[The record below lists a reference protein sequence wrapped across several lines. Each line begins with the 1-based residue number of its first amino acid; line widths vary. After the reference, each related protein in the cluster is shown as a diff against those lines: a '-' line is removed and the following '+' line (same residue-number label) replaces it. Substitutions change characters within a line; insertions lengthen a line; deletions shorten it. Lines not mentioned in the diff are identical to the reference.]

1 MTVPVPQ
8 VDPSEITLANVEELA
23 RSRLD
28 AGMRAYFGGGAAG
41 ERTLRRNLGAY
52 REFVLRPRVLAG
64 LESTSTVARVAG
76 HDLGMPVLA
85 APMASLRLA
94 HPDGDEGIAGAAAAT
109 GAGVVL
115 PTLSLSTP
123 QQVAAAAPDAVRWY
137 QVYVLRD
144 RGLTDELI
152 GEALAAG
159 YTAIVLTVDLP
170 VIGTRDRELAAS
182 WAVPEPD
189 VPALRRAIER
199 GAPERGPGQPGF
211 PLVDPTVD
219 WPYVERLCSRFGVPV
234 LVKGVLRAD
243 DALLA
248 AEHGAA
254 GIVVSNHGGRQ
265 LDGVAATISALPEI
279 SEAVADRL
287 DVLVDS
293 GVRRGSDVVTA
304 LALGARAVMV
314 GRPVMWGLV
323 AAGEAGARR
332 VLELFR
338 EEIEVALHL
347 LGCARPADVSRDRVG
362 RRT

>member
-1 MTVPVPQ
+1 MPQ
-8 VDPSEITLANVEELA
+8 VDPAKITLANVEELG
-23 RSRLD
+23 RGLLEP
-28 AGMRAYFGGGAAG
+28 GMRAYFGGGAAG
-41 ERTLRRNLGAY
+41 ERTFRRNLGAY
-52 REFVLRPRVLAG
+52 REYVLRPRVLAG
-64 LESTSTVARVAG
+64 LESTSTATRVAG
-76 HDLGMPVLA
+76 HDLGMPLLV

-94 HPDGDEGIAGAAAAT
+94 HPDGDEGVARAAAAT
-109 GAGVVL
+109 GAGAVL
-115 PTLSLSTP
+115 PTLSMSTSEA
-123 QQVAAAAPDAVRWY
+123 VAAAAPDALLWY

-159 YTAIVLTVDLP
+159 YRAIVLTVDLP
-170 VIGTRDRELAAS
+170 VIGTRDRERAEA
-182 WAVPEPD
+182 WGVPERD
-189 VPALRRAIER
+189 VPALARAIER
-199 GAPERGPGQPGF
+199 GASERAPGQHGF
-211 PLVDPTVD
+211 PLLDPTVD

-234 LVKGVLRAD
+234 LVKGILRAD

-254 GIVVSNHGGRQ
+254 GVVVSNHGGRQ
-265 LDGVAATISALPEI
+265 LDGVAATISVLPEI
-279 SEAVADRL
+279 VEAVGDRL

-304 LALGARAVMV
+304 LALGARAVLV
-314 GRPVMWGLV
+314 GRPVVWGLV

-347 LGCARPADVSRDRVG
+347 LGCARPADVGPDRIG
-362 RRT
+362 RRP

>member
-1 MTVPVPQ
+1 MPQ
-8 VDPSEITLANVEELA
+8 VEPSGITLANVEELG

-28 AGMRAYFGGGAAG
+28 PSMRAYFGGGAAG

-52 REFVLRPRVLAG
+52 REYVLRPRVLAG
-64 LESTSTVARVAG
+64 LESTSTAARVAG
-76 HDLGMPVLA
+76 HDLGMPLLA

-94 HPDGDEGIAGAAAAT
+94 HPDGDEAIARAAAAT
-109 GAGVVL
+109 GAGAVL
-115 PTLSLSTP
+115 PTLSISTP
-123 QQVAAAAPDAVRWY
+123 QAVAAAAPDAVRWY

-170 VIGTRDRELAAS
+170 VVGTRDRERAEA
-182 WAVPEPD
+182 WDVPERD
-189 VPALRRAIER
+189 VPALARAIER
-199 GAPERGPGQPGF
+199 GAPERQPGQHGF
-211 PLVDPTVD
+211 PLLDPAVD
-219 WPYVERLCSRFGVPV
+219 WPYVERLCARFGVPV
-234 LVKGVLRAD
+234 LVKGILRAD
-243 DALLA
+243 DALRA
-248 AEHGAA
+248 AEHGAS

-265 LDGVAATISALPEI
+265 LDGVAATISALPEVV
-279 SEAVADRL
+279 EAVGDRL

-304 LALGARAVMV
+304 LALGARAVLV
-314 GRPVMWGLV
+314 GRPLMWGLV
-323 AAGEAGARR
+323 AAGEAGAQR

-347 LGCARPADVSRDRVG
+347 LGCARPADVGPDRVG